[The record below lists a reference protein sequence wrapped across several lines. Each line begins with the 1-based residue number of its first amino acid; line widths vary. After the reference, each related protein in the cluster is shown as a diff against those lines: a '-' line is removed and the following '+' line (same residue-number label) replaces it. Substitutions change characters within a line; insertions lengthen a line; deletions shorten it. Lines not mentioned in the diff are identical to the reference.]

1 MDIADGPRFA
11 LRLLG
16 GFTLYAII
24 ENGAHQYRVEPGTR
38 LDVQLQD
45 IAEGA
50 KSMTFD
56 KVLIVGDGG
65 DVKVGAPYVEGA
77 KVTATI
83 DSQIKGDKITIVKF
97 RRRKNYR
104 RKQGHRQ
111 GYLRVRVE
119 TIEA

>member
-1 MDIADGPRFA
+1 M
-11 LRLLG
+11 
-16 GFTLYAII
+16 YAII

-38 LDVQLQD
+38 LDLQLQD
-45 IAEGA
+45 VAEDA
-50 KSMTFD
+50 TSLTLD
-56 KVLIVGDGG
+56 RVLLVSDGG

-77 KVTATI
+77 KVTASI
-83 DSQIKGDKITIVKF
+83 DSELKGDKITVVKF

-119 TIEA
+119 SIDA